1 MVFLPQKF
9 AFQHRERFHAL
20 CRISAQIAASAQPPD
35 VMLLEQRQAFG
46 TDEGLRTFR
55 QQHRSARP
63 NRPFVPAVAV
73 GQKSAAALLLQAF
86 LPAFVALPRGLVREL
101 KLEGDR

>member
-20 CRISAQIAASAQPPD
+20 CRIPAQIAIPAHAPD
-35 VMLLEQRQAFG
+35 VMLLEQRQALRP
-46 TDEGLRTFR
+46 DEGLRTLR

-63 NRPFVPAVAV
+63 NWPLFPALVLR
-73 GQKSAAALLLQAF
+73 QIAATALLFQA
-86 LPAFVALPRGLVREL
+86 LLSAFVALPRGLVREL
-101 KLEGDR
+101 KLEGDG